1 MKTESIITVGV
12 LAGAAYLLYQ
22 LLQGTSKAVSTV
34 TGAASTGYNAAVN
47 AVSSGLYA
55 LFGPNDAKALG
66 SMQYLLVNFSDG
78 TRHAVPANTVDQDGF
93 FIWTGYPPG
102 SQPDT
107 GMQLMK
113 DANGAWYAF

>member
-1 MKTESIITVGV
+1 
-12 LAGAAYLLYQ
+12 
-22 LLQGTSKAVSTV
+22 
-34 TGAASTGYNAAVN
+34 
-47 AVSSGLYA
+47 
-55 LFGPNDAKALG
+55 
-66 SMQYLLVNFSDG
+66 MQYLLVNFSDG